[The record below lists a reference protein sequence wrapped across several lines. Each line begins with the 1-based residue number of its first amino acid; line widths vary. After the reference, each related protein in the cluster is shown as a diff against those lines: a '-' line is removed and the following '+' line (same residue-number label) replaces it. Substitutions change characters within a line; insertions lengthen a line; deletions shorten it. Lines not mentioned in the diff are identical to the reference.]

1 MSISLI
7 LYTNLSDTNV
17 VNKNIVQLS
26 SLTGTL
32 KDRTSVLNPSILI
45 EGTLPPNCNY
55 FYISDFN
62 RYYFIDDIISVSNN
76 IFQISGHVDV
86 LKTYASE
93 IKASTGIV
101 ARQENNWNLYV
112 DDGSFKTYQNP
123 KFKIEKFPDGFNSLN
138 FIMAIAGNS

>member
-17 VNKNIVQLS
+17 VDKRLTQVASLS
-26 SLTGTL
+26 GTL
-32 KDRTSVLNPSILI
+32 KDRTSILNPSILI
-45 EGTLPPNCNY
+45 EGTLPPDCNY

-62 RYYFIDDIISVSNN
+62 RYYYIDDIISVSNN
-76 IFQISGHVDV
+76 TYQITGHVDV

-93 IKASTGIV
+93 IRASTGIV

-123 KFKIEKFPDGFNSLN
+123 IFRIDKFPSGFSSLN
-138 FIMAIAGNS
+138 FILAVAGNS